1 MENKIEVSSVKRAL
15 NIFDLYL
22 ESDEKELGLTEISK
36 GINVNKSTVYR
47 IVKTLEQE
55 GWLIQN
61 NNKYRIGFGVL
72 KVSGKL
78 LKDYN
83 SRDYIVK
90 ELEKLV
96 EKVKETA
103 ILSVFEDKW
112 SICIEKADADNSVIL
127 KLKKGQILPVHA
139 GAAGKILLAF
149 QPEEVIDKVI
159 SYGLKKFNEKTIT
172 DGERLK
178 KHLKEIRDRK
188 YAVSY
193 AEVDSSGATIGLPVF
208 NKEGKII
215 YGLSVSGPIDRMK
228 KKGTDYIIN
237 EVKKT
242 AGNISRIII
251 ESDSNYY

>member
-1 MENKIEVSSVKRAL
+1 MEKKIEVNSVKRAL

-22 ESDEKELGLTEISK
+22 SCDKKELSLTEISK

-72 KVSGKL
+72 KVSGKV

-90 ELEKLV
+90 ELEELV
-96 EKVKETA
+96 DRIKETA

-112 SICIEKADADNSVIL
+112 GICIEKADADNSMEF
-127 KLKKGQILPVHA
+127 KLRKGQIFPTHA

-149 QPEEVIDKVI
+149 QPEEIIDKVI
-159 SYGLKKFNEKTIT
+159 SYGLKKFNDNTIT
-172 DGERLK
+172 DGEKLK
-178 KHLKEIRDRK
+178 EHLKEIRNKK

-193 AEVDSSGATIGLPVF
+193 AEVDSSGTAIGLPVF
-208 NKEGKII
+208 DKEEKII
-215 YGLSVSGPIDRMK
+215 YGLSVSGPIERLK
-228 KKGTDYIIN
+228 KKGMDYLIN

-242 AGNISRIII
+242 ADKISRIII
-251 ESDSNYY
+251 ESESNYY